1 MKQILT
7 RLLLT
12 LPVVWL
18 VVSLVFLLIHIV
30 PGDPILQMLGEGATP
45 ADIGALRHQYGLDQP
60 LGKQYLHYWNG
71 VLHGDLGQSI
81 RLHDSVAHLVA
92 QRYPYTLALTTAAL
106 IMGLVLALPAG
117 ILAALRRGRATD
129 QALSVVSLFGLSVPG
144 LALG

>member
-7 RLLLT
+7 RLFLT

-60 LGKQYLHYWNG
+60 IRNQYLHYWNG
-71 VLHGDLGQSI
+71 VLHGNLGESI
-81 RLHDSVAHLVA
+81 LLHDSVGHLIA
-92 QRYPYTLALTTAAL
+92 QRYPYTMTLTVA
-106 IMGLVLALPAG
+106 
-117 ILAALRRGRATD
+117 
-129 QALSVVSLFGLSVPG
+129 
-144 LALG
+144 